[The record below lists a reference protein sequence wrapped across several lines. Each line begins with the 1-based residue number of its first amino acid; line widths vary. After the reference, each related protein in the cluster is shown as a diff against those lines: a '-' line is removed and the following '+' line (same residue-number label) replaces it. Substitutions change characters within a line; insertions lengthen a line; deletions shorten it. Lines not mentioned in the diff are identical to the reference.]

1 MTRKYKMSPEGSAK
15 LAELARIRNKAKT
28 GQPCSD
34 SRRENISKSRLG
46 HTVSEETRKKISES
60 QKGERNFWYGTHG
73 PNYGNVG
80 PMLGKTHSE
89 ETKQIIRMKRAGQTC
104 SEETRKKMSESHTGS
119 RNPNYGKPI
128 TPERRQYLSQ
138 INSGHNNPAYG
149 TEGHM
154 AGKHHSEETKALMS
168 SQRQLEKHPNWN
180 GGPKDYCV
188 KFKYGT
194 FRNRCRAYFD
204 NVCVLCG
211 QPAGEETLDVHHV
224 YYNKKACCEVSE
236 DGKYYSDLGIKGAP
250 KTFEIIGDPNKFVPL
265 HHKCHSLTTPKLV
278 REHYARHFE
287 KVINEQYEGACYYT
301 EEEYAG
307 LCGTD
312 PST

>member
-1 MTRKYKMSPEGSAK
+1 MSRIFTEEHRRKIGEA
-15 LAELARIRNKAKT
+15 N
-28 GQPCSD
+28 
-34 SRRENISKSRLG
+34 SRRVV
-46 HTVSEETRKKISES
+46 TEETKRKISES
-60 QKGERNFWYGTHG
+60 RKLLFSSSQEAHENMSKAMKGKPSPRKGVVLSDEIKTRISQNRTGKG
-73 PNYGNVG
+73 VGNKNAKRKEDFTEMELENLRYRMVG
-80 PMLGKTHSE
+80 NEIRKGAKLTDETKRKIAESRVGKSASE
-89 ETKQIIRMKRAGQTC
+89 ETK
-104 SEETRKKMSESHTGS
+104 KKMSECRTG
-119 RNPNYGKPI
+119 
-128 TPERRQYLSQ
+128 
-138 INSGHNNPAYG
+138 
-149 TEGHM
+149 
-154 AGKHHSEETKALMS
+154 
-168 SQRQLEKHPNWN
+168 EKNPNWN
-180 GGPKDYCV
+180 GGPKDYCI

-224 YYNKKACCEVSE
+224 YYNKKACCDVSE

-265 HHKCHSLTTPKLV
+265 HHKCHSLTTPKPV

-287 KVINEQYEGACYYT
+287 KVINEQYDGKCYYT

-307 LCGTD
+307 LCEPE